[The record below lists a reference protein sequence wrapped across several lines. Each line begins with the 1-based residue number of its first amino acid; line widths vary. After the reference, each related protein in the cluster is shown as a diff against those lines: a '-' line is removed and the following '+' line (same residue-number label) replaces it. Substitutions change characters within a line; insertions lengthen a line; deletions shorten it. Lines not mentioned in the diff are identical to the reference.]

1 MDIVLVIGASGMSLL
16 LIAFVLNLFKKIMQD
31 SIVYNVFNIIGSA
44 LLVYYAYIL
53 NSIPFIILE
62 TVWALF
68 AFYKLTITLKK

>member
-16 LIAFVLNLFKKIMQD
+16 LIAFVLNLFKKIMQN

-62 TVWALF
+62 AVWALF
-68 AFYKLTITLKK
+68 AFYKLIITLKK

>member
-62 TVWALF
+62 AVWALF
-68 AFYKLTITLKK
+68 AFYKLMITLKE

>member
-62 TVWALF
+62 AVWALF
-68 AFYKLTITLKK
+68 AFYKLIITLKK

>member
-62 TVWALF
+62 AVWALF
-68 AFYKLTITLKK
+68 AFYKLIITLKE